1 MRPAS
6 ATPTAR
12 APSETTITTITKETS
27 TQEKQPLPEFW
38 SYIEALKPEDW
49 HNHICYIYR
58 MDPRQQMDYG
68 SGTGSTALE
77 KVVGTLEIRPGVTIP
92 FNDRE
97 EIELGIREK
106 YGGKTF
112 RLFLKRG
119 SERICE
125 TRITN
130 EYPPKYPASGAMPG
144 TPQGSGPVVLPA
156 TDSSNT
162 ADVARTAINTL
173 ATQDARATD
182 VAIRALTSAAE
193 VVTRIANVDKPPASP
208 MDNAMQ
214 TLMVRMLE
222 RSMLEKDPLA
232 ELERMATLAKI
243 LNPGAGGAT
252 PSGNPMM
259 DKIMDAALERILNP
273 IAPAGPVATASA
285 ELVRALPQVATY
297 VVEGIREWRIGAEAQ
312 RDTAAIMNGSPARP
326 ATPNPTPAPRTLPPL
341 PATTQP
347 PQGAGTVLSIE
358 FIESKIVEIFN
369 EGAPAE
375 DAADDVLSFLD
386 RLAPELIGQLKNQGE
401 AGLLDLFQTRPILRP
416 ATSNMPRLVEFIKA
430 FLLLAGNQKP
440 QARPP
445 AGPIGTAKA

>member
-6 ATPTAR
+6 ASPGTR
-12 APSETTITTITKETS
+12 APSETTVTTITKETS

-77 KVVGTLEIRPGVTIP
+77 KVVGTLEIRPGVSIP

-130 EYPPKYPASGAMPG
+130 EYPPKYPAAGAMSG
-144 TPQGSGPVVLPA
+144 TPQGNSPVVLPA
-156 TDSSNT
+156 TDASNT

-173 ATQDARATD
+173 AGQDARMTD
-182 VAIRALTSAAE
+182 VAVRALTGAAE
-193 VVTRIANVDKPPASP
+193 VVTRMAATDRASSP
-208 MDNAMQ
+208 MDQAFQ
-214 TLMVRMLE
+214 AVMVRMLE
-222 RSMLEKDPLA
+222 RSMDPPDPTR
-232 ELERMATLAKI
+232 ELERIANLVKI
-243 LNPGAGGAT
+243 LNPGGAPAAT
-252 PSGNPMM
+252 SNPMM
-259 DKIMDAALERILNP
+259 ERIMDAALERILNP
-273 IAPAGPVATASA
+273 ATVAGPVATASA
-285 ELVRALPQVATY
+285 ELVRALPTVATY
-297 VVEGIREWRIGAEAQ
+297 IVEGIREWRVGAEAQ
-312 RDTAAIMNGSPARP
+312 RDTAAIMNGAPPRNAPS
-326 ATPNPTPAPRTLPPL
+326 PTPAPPPRAPQALPT
-341 PATTQP
+341 TTQP
-347 PQGAGTVLSIE
+347 PQGAGTVITIE
-358 FIESKIVEIFN
+358 FLESKMIEIFN

-375 DAADDVLSFLD
+375 DAADDFLTFLD
-386 RLAPELIGQLKNQGE
+386 RLAPEVITQLKSQGE
-401 AGLLDLFQTRPILRP
+401 AGLLNLFQTREILRP
-416 ATSNMPRLVEFIKA
+416 AINNMPRLREFIKA
-430 FLLLAGNQKP
+430 FLQLAGNQKP
-440 QARPP
+440 QAPPP